1 MITNERQARVT
12 RAAIKRLEED
22 LRALDIES
30 GGLPPAIVAARRA
43 GVVDQVRAL
52 REEVRAYHALKTEPR
67 QQFVAESFND
77 LAGVLIAARVAAGLT
92 QDDLAR
98 RLGLKRQQVQRYE
111 QTGYAS
117 ASLARIGRVLEALD
131 CQIQM
136 TAVRAHRP
144 EATKPVT
151 SSEQRATSNEGV
163 RAHRPEATKPGRAP
177 EASAAASHAE
187 PRHRRAARA

>member
-22 LRALDIES
+22 LRALDNES

-77 LAGVLIAARVAAGLT
+77 LAGLLIAARVAAGLT

-131 CQIQM
+131 CQVQL
-136 TAVRAHRP
+136 TAVRAHHP
-144 EATKPVT
+144 EATKPV
-151 SSEQRATSNEGV
+151 
-163 RAHRPEATKPGRAP
+163 RAHEP
-177 EASAAASHAE
+177 SAAAYAE
-187 PRHRRAARA
+187 PRHRRAARS